1 MTEKPVVAL
10 IDAEARRFAEALA
23 DLPVT
28 LRPYE
33 APTPPDEVALA
44 TIPYA
49 LAAPDRLAAY
59 LPAMPALR
67 WAQSTWAGVNPL
79 LPLLPSRPEL
89 AVSALKGPFGGLMV
103 RYLNF
108 WLDGFEQGLLV
119 ALAAQRR
126 ARWTHGAVRRQSAR
140 NFRGA
145 RAVVLGTGA
154 IGADLGAALTARGYH
169 AVGVN
174 RSGAP
179 APGFAEVTPI
189 AQRLEALAGAEV
201 VVSVVP
207 ATTET
212 EGLIDEGALAALA
225 PGALLMNVGRGNV
238 VQEPALLAALESGHL
253 GAAVLDVFDAEPLPE
268 DHAFWAAPRC
278 FVTPH
283 ISAPT
288 EWEAVVPVFRENL
301 LKVLAGEPPA
311 GLVDPGRGY

>member
-1 MTEKPVVAL
+1 
-10 IDAEARRFAEALA
+10 
-23 DLPVT
+23 
-28 LRPYE
+28 
-33 APTPPDEVALA
+33 
-44 TIPYA
+44 
-49 LAAPDRLAAY
+49 
-59 LPAMPALR
+59 
-67 WAQSTWAGVNPL
+67 
-79 LPLLPSRPEL
+79 
-89 AVSALKGPFGGLMV
+89 
-103 RYLNF
+103 
-108 WLDGFEQGLLV
+108 
-119 ALAAQRR
+119 
-126 ARWTHGAVRRQSAR
+126 
-140 NFRGA
+140 
-145 RAVVLGTGA
+145 VVLGTGA

-189 AQRLEALAGAEV
+189 TQRLEALAGAAV
-201 VVSVVP
+201 LVSVVP

-225 PGALLMNVGRGNV
+225 PGALLMNVGRGSV
-238 VQEPALLAALESGHL
+238 VQEAALLSALESGHL

>member
-1 MTEKPVVAL
+1 MTEPPVVAL
-10 IDAEARRFAEALA
+10 IDTEAARFAKALA

-28 LRPYE
+28 LRPYV
-33 APTPPDEVALA
+33 APTPPAERALA
-44 TIPYA
+44 TIAYA

-89 AVSALKGPFGGLMV
+89 LVSTLKGPFGALMV

-154 IGADLGAALTARGYH
+154 IGADLGAALSARGYH
-169 AVGVN
+169 AIGLN
-174 RSGAP
+174 RSGTRVP
-179 APGFAEVTPI
+179 SFAEVYPI
-189 AQRLEALAGAEV
+189 GERREALAGAEV

-207 ATTET
+207 ATAET
-212 EGLIDEGALAALA
+212 AGLLDEEALAALA
-225 PGALLMNVGRGNV
+225 PGALLMNVGRGSV
-238 VQEPALLAALESGHL
+238 VKEAALLAALESGHL
-253 GAAVLDVFDAEPLPE
+253 GAAVLDVFDAEPLPD
-268 DHAFWAAPRC
+268 DHALWAAPRC

-288 EWEAVVPVFRENL
+288 DWEAVVPVFRENL
-301 LKVLAGEPPA
+301 LKVLAGKPPT

>member
-1 MTEKPVVAL
+1 MTDRPVVAL
-10 IDAEARRFAEALA
+10 IDAEAARFADALA

-33 APTPPDEVALA
+33 APVPPEDKALA

-59 LPAMPALR
+59 LPSLPALR

-79 LPLLPSRPEL
+79 LPVLPSRPEL
-89 AVSALKGPFGGLMV
+89 KLSALKGPFGALMV

-108 WLDGFEQGLLV
+108 WLDGYEQGLLV

-126 ARWTHGAVRRQSAR
+126 ARWTHGAVRRQSGKD
-140 NFRGA
+140 FRGA
-145 RAVVLGTGA
+145 RAVVLGTGT

-169 AVGVN
+169 AIGLN
-174 RSGAP
+174 RSGTP
-179 APGFAEVTPI
+179 VPGFAEVHPI
-189 AQRLEALAGAEV
+189 AQRHDALAGAAV
-201 VVSVVP
+201 LVSVVP
-207 ATTET
+207 ATAET
-212 EGLIDEGALAALA
+212 AGLLDGDALSALA
-225 PGALLMNVGRGNV
+225 PGALLMNVGRGSV
-238 VQEPALLAALESGHL
+238 LQEAALLAALESGHL
-253 GAAVLDVFDAEPLPE
+253 GAAVLDVFDVEPLPE
-268 DHAFWAAPRC
+268 DHAFWSAPRC

-301 LKVLAGEPPA
+301 LKVLAGEPPT

>member
-1 MTEKPVVAL
+1 MTERPVVAL
-10 IDAEARRFAEALA
+10 IDAEAARFAGALA

-28 LRPYE
+28 LLPFD
-33 APTPPDEVALA
+33 APTPPHEDALA
-44 TIPYA
+44 TIAYA

-59 LPAMPALR
+59 LPALPALR

-89 AVSALKGPFGGLMV
+89 AVSALKGPFGALMV

-126 ARWTHGAVRRQSAR
+126 ARWTHGAVRRQSGR
-140 NFRGA
+140 DLRGA

-154 IGADLGAALTARGYH
+154 IGADLGAALTARGYQ
-169 AVGVN
+169 AVGLN
-174 RSGAP
+174 RSGASV
-179 APGFAEVTPI
+179 PGFAKVYPI
-189 AQRLEALAGAEV
+189 ARRLEALAGAEV
-201 VVSVVP
+201 LVSVVP
-207 ATTET
+207 ATAET
-212 EGLIDEGALAALA
+212 AGLLDNEALAALA

-238 VQEPALLAALESGHL
+238 VQEAALLAALERGHL
-253 GAAVLDVFDAEPLPE
+253 GAAVLDVFESEPLPE
-268 DHAFWAAPRC
+268 DHAFWGAPRC

-301 LKVLAGEPPA
+301 LKVLAGAPPT

>member
-10 IDAEARRFAEALA
+10 IDAEAGRFAEALA

-28 LRPYE
+28 LRPYA
-33 APTPPDEVALA
+33 APTPPAEEGLA
-44 TIPYA
+44 TIAYA

-59 LPAMPALR
+59 LPSLPALR

-79 LPLLPSRPEL
+79 LPLLPSRPAL
-89 AVSALKGPFGGLMV
+89 AVSALKGPFGALMV

-108 WLDGFEQGLLV
+108 WLDGFEQGLLL

-126 ARWTHGAVRRQSAR
+126 ARWTHGAVRRQSGR

-154 IGADLGAALTARGYH
+154 IGSDLGAALTARGYH
-169 AVGVN
+169 AIGLN

-179 APGFAEVTPI
+179 ALGFAEVYPI
-189 AQRLEALAGAEV
+189 GERLAALAGAEV
-201 VVSVVP
+201 LVSVVP
-207 ATTET
+207 ATAET
-212 EGLIDEGALAALA
+212 AGLLDEGALAALA
-225 PGALLMNVGRGNV
+225 PGALFMNVGRGSV
-238 VQEPALLAALESGHL
+238 VQEAALLAALEGGQL

-268 DHAFWAAPRC
+268 DHPFWAAPRC

-301 LKVLAGEPPA
+301 RKVRAGEPPT